1 MGGFEV
7 LAPSIFEFSL
17 PSSTDG
23 RLCDVRD
30 RRGEREGA
38 EDDSV
43 GELAVDDG
51 FDKASLNEGDR
62 PDVNDGSKSWFG
74 TALAEVLRYTPCKDA

>member
-1 MGGFEV
+1 MGGLEV

-62 PDVNDGSKSWFG
+62 PDVNDGSKS
-74 TALAEVLRYTPCKDA
+74 